1 MTMTDTLPDIWT
13 DIERSAALKSYSKD
27 TFHQWKSRGYVP
39 PSAHHDIVLGS
50 VALGGSVTHPILHE
64 MWKQKKG
71 TDI

>member
-1 MTMTDTLPDIWT
+1 MTDTPPDIWT
-13 DIERSAALKSYSKD
+13 DIERAASFKSYSKD

-64 MWKQKKG
+64 MWKARTKP
-71 TDI
+71 TDLY